1 MSLQKQSIL
10 IPLMLAGAILG
21 GIAGFFI
28 PEFMLSVS
36 VIGQLFLNLLKI
48 ITIPLII
55 SVIIVGIASLG
66 DTRKIGRT
74 TVISVL
80 YFLSTSAIAIMV
92 GIILVTLINP
102 GSVAT
107 HAGGYSPDVVS
118 YAKSFQFSD
127 IFKAFIPSNILSST
141 AGGQYLGIIVLSLI
155 FGTVLAT
162 MGRKAKV
169 VLDFFTIITE
179 VSLKAVYGIL
189 FIAPIGFFFL
199 VGSAIAGYPESLTE
213 LAGNFSML
221 SLTLLAGLIV
231 HGLII
236 LPAILRVYGR
246 KAPHIY
252 AGNMSSALITAFGT
266 SSSVATMPVTYSCVV
281 EKSGVDSR
289 AGSLVI
295 PMGSF
300 VNLNGTAMFLA
311 IMTIFAC
318 QMFGVSLS
326 IPNIIFIGLLS
337 LVLSF
342 CSAGVPGSS
351 IFMMAILFNMMNL
364 PSEAYAAL
372 GLLIAVDWLFDRGR
386 TVLNVWG
393 NAVGAAVIGEG
404 FDFKTVSK
412 TKSTAPIKKYERPYD
427 KKPDYKKDKPFK
439 QDRYQSDNKTNET
452 KRPAAKKRERL
463 EPSKSKPYPLNNK
476 KEVVNQKK
484 EVIPEVEKK
493 TEVVKPISRQSS
505 ALKPPPIPPAPNR
518 NTLPVEFRSEQ
529 ASNTAT
535 GNKELDSDHL
545 LSNDTIE
552 RERARIAAQLASMKE
567 QEKFRPG
574 KENKYKPEPKVDTK
588 TEPDAKD
595 STAPKIDFYAGDE
608 RVDKK
613 EKFFETNNLIEKVK
627 NIKIPE
633 ISTEY
638 KIDEETEKSFD
649 SDINDQQEPKHPV
662 VEAPKFESDAEEKLE
677 DDIIDAVYVEDDF
690 EDSEDKTSEISDK
703 EPEKKSNAPFDKKP
717 EDTPEP
723 QFGRS
728 RVRRGAALKAETK
741 SDEKG
746 NQSPTPTSQSVTV
759 VENEESVSFGRSKK
773 RRAGR

>member
-102 GSVAT
+102 GSVVT
-107 HAGGYSPDVVS
+107 HAGGYIPEVVS
-118 YAKSFQFSD
+118 DAKSFQFSD

-189 FIAPIGFFFL
+189 FIAPIGIFFL
-199 VGSAIAGYPESLTE
+199 VGSAIAGNPESLTQIT
-213 LAGNFSML
+213 GNFSML
-221 SLTLLAGLIV
+221 SLTLLTGFVV

-246 KAPHIY
+246 KSPQVY
-252 AGNMSSALITAFGT
+252 AGNMSSALLTALGT

-295 PMGSF
+295 PLGSF

-326 IPNIIFIGLLS
+326 IPNIIYIGLLS

-364 PSEAYAAL
+364 PNEAYAAL

-427 KKPDYKKDKPFK
+427 NKPDYKKDKPFK
-439 QDRYQSDNKTNET
+439 QDRYQSDKKANET

-463 EPSKSKPYPLNNK
+463 EPSKSKPYPLTNK
-476 KEVVNQKK
+476 KEVVNQIK

-493 TEVVKPISRQSS
+493 AEVVKPLSRQSS

-518 NTLPVEFRSEQ
+518 NTLPIEFRSEQ
-529 ASNTAT
+529 ATNTPT
-535 GNKELDSDHL
+535 GNKELDADHH

-567 QEKFRPG
+567 QEKLRPR
-574 KENKYKPEPKVDTK
+574 KENKYKPKPKVDTK
-588 TEPDAKD
+588 AEPDG
-595 STAPKIDFYAGDE
+595 GDE

-613 EKFFETNNLIEKVK
+613 ERFFESNNLVEKVK

-638 KIDEETEKSFD
+638 KIDEETEESLD
-649 SDINDQQEPKHPV
+649 NDQQEPKTPI

-677 DDIIDAVYVEDDF
+677 DDIIEAVYVEDDF
-690 EDSEDKTSEISDK
+690 EDAEDKISEISHK
-703 EPEKKSNAPFDKKP
+703 EPEKKFDHSSDKKP
-717 EDTPEP
+717 EDKAEP
-723 QFGRS
+723 QYGRS
-728 RVRRGAALKAETK
+728 RTRRGAALKAETK

-759 VENEESVSFGRSKK
+759 VENEEAVSFGRSKK